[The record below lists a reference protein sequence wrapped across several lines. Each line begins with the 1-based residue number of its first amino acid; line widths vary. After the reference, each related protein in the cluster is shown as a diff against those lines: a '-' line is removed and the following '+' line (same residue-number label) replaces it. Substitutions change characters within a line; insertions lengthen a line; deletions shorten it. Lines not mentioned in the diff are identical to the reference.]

1 MRVPDWLRRLWHPR
15 RTIWPTRDGWW
26 TLFAAMGLGVAAV
39 NTGNNLLYLLSSM
52 LLAMIVVSGILSEAV
67 IRRLRVSAVLPE
79 EIHAGR
85 PALLGASVQSLK
97 RWVPSYSI
105 TVEVLDGGRAGRYI
119 YIPHIPAGDA
129 RLVTWEATL
138 PRRGRHRLEGLRVT
152 TRFPFGI
159 FLKAG
164 QPTLRE
170 DVLVFPALAPV
181 MMHRLR
187 QLSAGG
193 GVAARRRG
201 RGTDLHSLRDYR
213 PGDDPR
219 LVHWKSSAKTGTL
232 TVREM
237 EAETALDTR
246 IVLGS
251 GGDAARLEETVSEA
265 AALGAY
271 LLSAGAQ
278 LELAGRGLWV
288 PPGRGPAQRR
298 RALTA
303 LALWEPAAA
312 GGEVIGPATL
322 PPLRPGVREIHVGL
336 G

>member
-1 MRVPDWLRRLWHPR
+1 MRVPDWLRRFWHPR

-26 TLFAAMGLGVAAV
+26 TLFAAVGLGVAAV

-52 LLAMIVVSGILSEAV
+52 LLALVVVSGILSEAV
-67 IRRLRVSAVLPE
+67 IRRLRTDAMLPE

-85 PALLGASVQSLK
+85 PALLGATLTNAK

-105 TVEVLDGGRAGRYI
+105 TVEVLEAGRAARFI
-119 YIPHIPAGDA
+119 YIPRVPTGEG

-138 PRRGRHRLEGLRVT
+138 PRRGRHRLDGLRVT

-159 FLKAG
+159 FLKAE

-170 DVLVFPALAPV
+170 EVLVFPALAPV
-181 MMHRLR
+181 PTHLLR
-187 QLSAGG
+187 QLSAEG
-193 GVAARRRG
+193 AAPARRRG
-201 RGTDLHSLRDYR
+201 RGSDLHNLRDYR
-213 PGDDPR
+213 AGDDPR
-219 LVHWKSSAKTGTL
+219 LVHWKSSAKTGAL

-246 IVLGS
+246 IVLES
-251 GGDAARLEETVSEA
+251 GGAPARLEATVSEA
-265 AALGAY
+265 ASLAAHLLG
-271 LLSAGAQ
+271 AGAQ
-278 LELAGRGLWV
+278 VELAGSGLWV
-288 PPGRGPAQRR
+288 PPGRGPGQRR

-312 GGEVIGPATL
+312 AGTGGASL
-322 PPLRPGVREIHVGL
+322 RPPLRPGVREIRVGL

>member
-1 MRVPDWLRRLWHPR
+1 MRGPDWLRRLWHPR

-26 TLFAAMGLGVAAV
+26 TLFAAVGLGVAAV

-52 LLAMIVVSGILSEAV
+52 LLALVVVSGILSEAV
-67 IRRLRVSAVLPE
+67 IRRLQLAAVLPE
-79 EIHAGR
+79 ELHVGR
-85 PALLGASVQSLK
+85 PALFGATVTSRK

-105 TVEVLDGGRAGRYI
+105 TLEVLDGGRAVRFI
-119 YIPHIPAGDA
+119 YLPRIPAGDD

-138 PRRGRHRLEGLRVT
+138 PRRGRHRLGGLRVT

-170 DVLVFPALAPV
+170 EVPTHL
-181 MMHRLR
+181 LR
-187 QLSAGG
+187 SPSGG
-193 GVAARRRG
+193 GAVAARRRG
-201 RGTDLHSLRDYR
+201 RGSDLHNLRDYR
-213 PGDDPR
+213 AGDDLR

-237 EAETALDTR
+237 EAETTLDTR
-246 IVLGS
+246 IVVGD
-251 GGDAARLEETVSEA
+251 GGAPARLEEAISEA
-265 AALGAY
+265 ASLAAH
-271 LLSAGAQ
+271 LLHTGAQ
-278 LELAGRGLWV
+278 VELAGRGLWV

-298 RALTA
+298 RTLTA

-312 GGEVIGPATL
+312 ASGAAAPL
-322 PPLRPGVREIHVGL
+322 LRPGVREIRVGL
-336 G
+336 N